1 MDVDN
6 MADLEQRIAMG
17 VLAAVAA
24 YIAYRWLFVSKEPAA
39 PDYEQEL
46 KKILTSDKYKVKGR
60 FED

>member
-1 MDVDN
+1 MDVDK

-24 YIAYRWLFVSKEPAA
+24 YIAYRWLFASKEPST

>member
-1 MDVDN
+1 
-6 MADLEQRIAMG
+6 MADWQQRIAMW
-17 VLAAVAA
+17 VLAGVIA
-24 YIAYRWLFVSKEPAA
+24 YVTYRWLFVSKEPSA